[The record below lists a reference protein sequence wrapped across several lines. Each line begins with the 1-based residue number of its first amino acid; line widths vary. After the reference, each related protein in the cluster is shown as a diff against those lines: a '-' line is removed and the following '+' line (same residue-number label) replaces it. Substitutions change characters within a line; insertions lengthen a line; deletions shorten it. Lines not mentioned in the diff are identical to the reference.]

1 MNRKRFNREYDEIN
15 RTSRVKMH
23 KSGKHWVRTVMSQL
37 SLLKVSNG
45 KGEQR
50 FYLTNPTVKNKARLG
65 GKAAILATSL
75 LIGCSV
81 SQQVLAEVQEQP
93 ILEQSEELISSVAVV
108 ETANPVP
115 VEEITEEVIEVDESV
130 QPAPSLE
137 VAVTRMLFRSANIFW
152 TIEYRDSSGKRIH
165 RTPHAISITTGEE
178 VGRHLVVLDL
188 TQLPKGYVLAPGQE
202 AHMEVEVLEGQ
213 KNVIVVQVEEDGFF
227 EPEYVTEESQVAEES
242 SLEETPSA
250 EPVNTETPENL
261 VEETKLAVEE
271 SGKTSSELEVDS
283 SQPVEEAAS
292 PVEGENSLVEEKL
305 EGTTGLRRFVTY
317 TAPDETEK
325 IRAVRWNY
333 DPTTDTSTWK
343 ITVRYDTD
351 DFVGV
356 HFLSDARLISRIT
369 PPGWQ
374 WVNPRDYSVNLQQWG
389 INFGFVQAWMRAPTN
404 DNLIKTETFVFQYK
418 GNKSP
423 VVVRAVSAKVHNQFQ
438 QVMRQNS
445 DSSLALKGRW
455 EATPRMVMS
464 AKNLAT
470 LRTEK
475 DVHRYQPMGKTVR
488 LLNGDN
494 IDNNVDNFID
504 LSSVPAARISRV
516 AWLNK
521 PNTGIGGS
529 QTGTVRV
536 TYRDNTFDDVQVT
549 ADVVN
554 LPLSTVVRV
563 PVGTSEAELKRKV
576 AEAVAVS
583 GSSWTAGTVSSVPT
597 TTGPAIYTSGS
608 NGAKISLINREAAG
622 GKAILNQ
629 SDLGNVSYA
638 LEGDHLVITR
648 HQFDVRVEV
657 VARDQDTYAPTGKT
671 VRLLNGD
678 NIDNNAR
685 DFVHLTD
692 IPQDKI
698 ANVTWLTKPTTTT
711 GGNQPGRVRVTYRDN
726 SSDDVQVTA
735 DVVNLPTSSPVTV
748 KQGMGT
754 EELTNLVLAAVDT
767 SGTSW
772 TKGNVSHLP
781 STASVASYTDG
792 SNGAKLTLT
801 NSEAAAGKAVLSQ
814 SDLSGVSYQLEN
826 GQLIIS
832 RQNVDVPV
840 TVIAQD
846 KDIYQPVGKT
856 IRLLASENIAGNVN
870 DFVDVT
876 AIPAAKRPSLS
887 WKTQPNTG
895 QTGQQSGLITARYKD
910 GSTEDIQVVADVVA
924 LPPVGSV
931 TVTRGTSAE
940 DLRTQVA
947 AAVNTDG
954 TSWTKGTINQLP
966 STASVASFTSGNNGA
981 KINLTNSETKGA
993 KGLLSQS
1000 DLAGVSYR
1008 IDGDRL
1014 VITKE
1019 NVDVAVNVVA
1029 PAPSFTAANSKPSDI
1044 LVWKN
1049 TDMTLPK
1056 TIGIDPGRGVDGI
1069 YFIAD
1074 GGDETRPLET
1084 GLTLTREGQVSG
1096 RTNLEPGNTTV
1107 RLILTSNGERVRS
1120 GDFWI
1125 TVNDTE
1131 VSPIQKIQG
1140 QALTAEEILN
1150 AVQVTGPAANSYT
1163 NVANVTTK
1171 ELVDPNNLPTSGSNN
1186 RVQVR
1191 LVNRDSQVKIV
1202 EVPVSFA
1209 SAPSFTAQPENLV
1222 LWKNT
1227 DLTVP
1232 KTIGFQPGESGVDK
1246 IYIANRDTSKR
1257 PAAISGLEID
1267 DRTGQYTGKPDASVG
1282 VGVLTRT
1289 VVLQKGADTAS
1300 DKVQVQ
1306 SNQYEIFVM
1315 DATAATVQKL
1325 EGEEVTIDDLRS
1337 AITIQNG
1344 VISSA
1349 SENGRRL
1356 VEIPAENYAIK
1367 AGQTIPR
1374 TGTNV
1379 PVIVEITNQ
1388 QGQKKEVQ
1396 VLVTFSQ
1403 HLSASVSPQ
1412 TVPEKVA
1419 IDPTNAPKVVTPNK
1433 PDTTITGPIQ
1443 PVNGLTVDEQG
1454 RLSGKPTIDDWT
1466 DEEERQVSIPVTLTK
1481 DRESV
1486 EISVPV
1492 TIQRDTDG
1500 DGTVDKSDDDDDNDG
1515 ISDDDDKYPKIKRTD
1530 NPVVSAENGRVTEG
1544 QPLTPTIPVTVDTD
1558 DKTPTVTVDGLPRG
1572 LSYNPTS
1579 KQIAGQPAK
1588 EKWQGD
1594 AEHKDYPVIITAT
1607 DEAGRQGQKV
1617 ITITVLRDTDNDGVA
1632 DIDDTDDDNDGVND
1646 DVEKARGTDPKDP
1659 DTTAPSSPV
1668 IATPEDGSAS
1678 LTPPTEED
1686 TKIVEITYI
1695 PEGSENPVTLIIEK
1709 GPAGWTEQTPFP
1721 EGLVLTPDTGLV
1733 TIPEEKVKDG
1743 SPISA
1748 KAKDKA
1754 GNSSPEARDTVA
1766 TPVALS
1772 GTTSP
1777 QTVPEKVAIDAIN
1790 APKVVTPN
1798 KPDTII
1804 TGPSQPVN
1812 GLTVDEQG
1820 RLSGTPTI
1828 DDWTDEEERQVTIP
1842 VTLTKDRESV
1852 EISVP
1857 VTIQRDTDGDGT
1869 VDKSDDDDDNDGITD
1884 GNDKYPKIKRTDN
1897 PVVSAEN
1904 GRVTEGQPL
1913 TPAIPVSVD
1922 TDDKTPTVTVNGLPR
1937 GLTYNPTSKQIAGQ
1951 PAKEKWQGDAEH
1963 KDYPVTITATDEAG
1977 RQGQTSITIT
1987 VLRDT
1992 DNDGIADSDDPDDDN
2007 DGVNDDVEKA
2017 RGTDPKDPDTT
2028 APSSP
2033 VIATPEDG
2041 SASITPPTEEDTKIV
2056 EITYIPE
2063 GSENPIT
2070 LIIEKGPAGWTEQTP
2085 FPEGLVLTPDT
2096 GLVTISEEK
2105 VKDGSPIS
2113 AKAKDK
2119 AGNSSPEARDTVAT
2133 PVALSGTTSPQT
2145 VPEKVAIDPTNAPKV
2160 VTPNKPDTTIT
2171 GPSQPVKGLTVDEQG
2186 RLSGT
2191 PTIDDWGDEQEKRSV
2206 TIPVTLTKGREI
2218 VQVSVPVTIQRDTD
2232 GDGTV
2237 DKSDDDD
2244 DNDGITDGNDKYPK
2258 IKRTDNPVVSA
2269 ENGRVTEGQQLT
2281 PAIPVTVDT
2290 DDKTPTVTIYGLP
2303 RGLTYNPTSKQIVGQ
2318 PVKEKWQ
2325 GDAEWKDY
2333 PVTITATDEAGRL
2346 GQTSITI
2353 TVLRDTDND
2362 GVADISDKDDDND
2375 GVEDPYDSEPKKR
2388 NTHIHTY
2395 PAKVLENIPVP
2406 EDISVLTTDSPATI
2420 TPGQAVNGLTVSE
2433 TGGLTGIP
2441 TVTDWGGDD
2450 EERVVELPVTVTI
2463 GNRTDDL
2470 LIPVTIQRD
2479 TDGDGQAD
2487 IVDDDDDN
2495 DGLPDEKEKLLGT
2508 DPKVSDT
2515 DGDGLTD
2522 GDEDEIGTNP
2532 KLIDTDG
2539 DGLGDLDEIIRDT
2552 HPKDPDTDDD
2562 GLTDGEE
2569 VELKTDPKDPDSDH
2583 DGLTDGDEKELKT
2596 NPNDSDSDDDGL
2608 KDGDEVLIGSNPNL
2622 SDTDGDGRNDGDEVT
2637 DGTVPTD
2644 PNSIASSIV
2653 PIEDVTG
2660 IVGQPLTAIPVT
2672 ANQIPTDGGLT
2683 VTGLPDG
2690 VTYSPTTGT
2699 ISGTP
2704 SRPGTYPVT
2713 IAVVG
2718 KNGQPVIGSD
2728 GNPVTEIFTITV
2740 KEEDKFTNGAGLTNG
2755 SSPAY
2760 DLSADDDGDGLT
2772 NGEELE
2778 LGTNPNLSD
2787 TDGDGRNDGDEVT
2800 DGTLPTDPNSIASS
2814 IVPIE
2819 DVTGIV
2825 GQPLTAIPVTANQ
2838 IPTDGSLTVTGLPD
2852 GVTYSPT
2859 TGTISGTPS
2868 RPGTYPVTIAVVGKN
2883 GQPVLGSDGNPVTE
2897 TFTIIVK
2904 EEDKHANGAGL
2915 TNNLPQAYDLS
2926 ADDDGDGLTNGEELE
2941 LGSNPNL
2948 SDTDGD
2954 GRNDGDEVTDGTVPT
2969 DPNSIASSIVPIED
2983 VTGIV
2988 GQPLTAIP
2996 VTANQIPTDGGL
3008 TVTGLPD
3015 GVTYSPTAST
3025 ISGTPSRPGTYPVT
3039 LAVVG
3044 KNGQPVLGSDG
3055 NPVTETFTI
3064 TVKEEDKFTNG
3075 AGLTNGSS
3083 PAYDLS
3089 ADDDGDGLTN
3099 GEELEIGTNPNLSD
3113 TDGDGRNDGDE
3124 VSDGTLPTDPNSIA
3138 SSIVPIEDV
3147 TGIVGQPLTAIPV
3160 TANQI
3165 PTDGGL
3171 TVTGLPDGVTYS
3183 PTAGTISGTP
3193 SRPGTYP
3200 VTIAVVGKNGQP
3212 VLGSD
3217 GNPVIETF
3225 TITVKE
3231 EDKHANGAGLTNGS
3245 LPAYDLSADDDGD
3258 GLTNGEELEIG
3269 TNPNLSDTDGD
3280 GRNDGDEVSD
3290 GTVPTDPNS
3299 IASSIVPIEDVT
3311 GIVGQPLTSIPV
3323 TANQIPTD
3331 GGLTVTGLPDG
3342 VTYSPT
3348 TGTISGT
3355 PSRPGTYPVTIA
3367 VVGKNGQPVI
3377 GSDGNP
3383 VTEIFTIT
3391 VKEED
3396 KFTNGAG

>member
-50 FYLTNPTVKNKARLG
+50 CYLTNPTVKNKARLG

-108 ETANPVP
+108 ETEVETANPVP
-115 VEEITEEVIEVDESV
+115 VEEIAEEVIEVEESV

-137 VAVTRMLFRSANIFW
+137 VAVTRMLSRSANIFW

-250 EPVNTETPENL
+250 EPVHTETPENL

-305 EGTTGLRRFVTY
+305 EGTTGLRRFVTF
-317 TAPDETEK
+317 TGHDESEI
-325 IRAVRWNY
+325 IRDVRWNY
-333 DPTTDTSTWK
+333 DVTTDTTTWK
-343 ITVRYDTD
+343 VVLRYDTD

-356 HFLSDARLISRIT
+356 HFLSDARLIDTYHPS
-369 PPGWQ
+369 GWT
-374 WVNPRDYSVNLQQWG
+374 WANPRDYSVNLQQWG
-389 INFGFVQAWMRAPTN
+389 INFNFAQAWIRTSTN
-404 DNLIKTETFVFQYK
+404 DNQVRTETFIFKHK
-418 GNKSP
+418 GKKSTT
-423 VVVRAVSAKVHNQFQ
+423 VVRAVSAKTHDRFQ
-438 QVMRQNS
+438 YIMRQNT
-445 DSSLALKGRW
+445 DNGLAFKGRW
-455 EATPRMVMS
+455 EATPRMILS
-464 AKNLAT
+464 ARNL
-470 LRTEK
+470 RQIQTEK
-475 DVHRYQPMGKTVR
+475 DAHRYQPTGKTVR
-488 LLNGDN
+488 LLHSDN
-494 IDNNVDNFID
+494 IDDNAANFIN
-504 LSSVPAARISRV
+504 LTPVPSSRISRV

-521 PNTGIGGS
+521 PNTSTGGS

-678 NIDNNAR
+678 NLDNNAR

-726 SSDDVQVTA
+726 SFDDVQVTA

-748 KQGMGT
+748 KQGTGT

-895 QTGQQSGLITARYKD
+895 QTGQQAGLITARYQD
-910 GSTEDIQVVADVVA
+910 GSTEDIQVVADIVA

-947 AAVNTDG
+947 TAVNTDG

-1074 GGDETRPLET
+1074 DGDETRPLET

-1125 TVNDTE
+1125 TVNDTA

-1150 AVQVTGPAANSYT
+1150 AVQVTGPVANSYT

-1191 LVNRDSQVKIV
+1191 LVNRDNQVKIV

-1325 EGEEVTIDDLRS
+1325 EGEEVIIDDLRS
-1337 AITIQNG
+1337 AITIQKG

-1433 PDTTITGPIQ
+1433 PDTT
-1443 PVNGLTVDEQG
+1443 
-1454 RLSGKPTIDDWT
+1454 
-1466 DEEERQVSIPVTLTK
+1466 
-1481 DRESV
+1481 
-1486 EISVPV
+1486 
-1492 TIQRDTDG
+1492 
-1500 DGTVDKSDDDDDNDG
+1500 
-1515 ISDDDDKYPKIKRTD
+1515 
-1530 NPVVSAENGRVTEG
+1530 
-1544 QPLTPTIPVTVDTD
+1544 
-1558 DKTPTVTVDGLPRG
+1558 
-1572 LSYNPTS
+1572 
-1579 KQIAGQPAK
+1579 
-1588 EKWQGD
+1588 
-1594 AEHKDYPVIITAT
+1594 
-1607 DEAGRQGQKV
+1607 
-1617 ITITVLRDTDNDGVA
+1617 
-1632 DIDDTDDDNDGVND
+1632 
-1646 DVEKARGTDPKDP
+1646 
-1659 DTTAPSSPV
+1659 
-1668 IATPEDGSAS
+1668 
-1678 LTPPTEED
+1678 
-1686 TKIVEITYI
+1686 
-1695 PEGSENPVTLIIEK
+1695 
-1709 GPAGWTEQTPFP
+1709 
-1721 EGLVLTPDTGLV
+1721 
-1733 TIPEEKVKDG
+1733 
-1743 SPISA
+1743 
-1748 KAKDKA
+1748 
-1754 GNSSPEARDTVA
+1754 
-1766 TPVALS
+1766 
-1772 GTTSP
+1772 
-1777 QTVPEKVAIDAIN
+1777 
-1790 APKVVTPN
+1790 
-1798 KPDTII
+1798 
-1804 TGPSQPVN
+1804 
-1812 GLTVDEQG
+1812 
-1820 RLSGTPTI
+1820 
-1828 DDWTDEEERQVTIP
+1828 
-1842 VTLTKDRESV
+1842 
-1852 EISVP
+1852 
-1857 VTIQRDTDGDGT
+1857 
-1869 VDKSDDDDDNDGITD
+1869 
-1884 GNDKYPKIKRTDN
+1884 
-1897 PVVSAEN
+1897 
-1904 GRVTEGQPL
+1904 
-1913 TPAIPVSVD
+1913 
-1922 TDDKTPTVTVNGLPR
+1922 
-1937 GLTYNPTSKQIAGQ
+1937 
-1951 PAKEKWQGDAEH
+1951 
-1963 KDYPVTITATDEAG
+1963 
-1977 RQGQTSITIT
+1977 
-1987 VLRDT
+1987 
-1992 DNDGIADSDDPDDDN
+1992 
-2007 DGVNDDVEKA
+2007 
-2017 RGTDPKDPDTT
+2017 
-2028 APSSP
+2028 
-2033 VIATPEDG
+2033 
-2041 SASITPPTEEDTKIV
+2041 
-2056 EITYIPE
+2056 
-2063 GSENPIT
+2063 
-2070 LIIEKGPAGWTEQTP
+2070 
-2085 FPEGLVLTPDT
+2085 
-2096 GLVTISEEK
+2096 
-2105 VKDGSPIS
+2105 
-2113 AKAKDK
+2113 
-2119 AGNSSPEARDTVAT
+2119 
-2133 PVALSGTTSPQT
+2133 
-2145 VPEKVAIDPTNAPKV
+2145 
-2160 VTPNKPDTTIT
+2160 
-2171 GPSQPVKGLTVDEQG
+2171 
-2186 RLSGT
+2186 
-2191 PTIDDWGDEQEKRSV
+2191 
-2206 TIPVTLTKGREI
+2206 
-2218 VQVSVPVTIQRDTD
+2218 
-2232 GDGTV
+2232 
-2237 DKSDDDD
+2237 
-2244 DNDGITDGNDKYPK
+2244 
-2258 IKRTDNPVVSA
+2258 
-2269 ENGRVTEGQQLT
+2269 
-2281 PAIPVTVDT
+2281 
-2290 DDKTPTVTIYGLP
+2290 
-2303 RGLTYNPTSKQIVGQ
+2303 
-2318 PVKEKWQ
+2318 
-2325 GDAEWKDY
+2325 
-2333 PVTITATDEAGRL
+2333 
-2346 GQTSITI
+2346 
-2353 TVLRDTDND
+2353 
-2362 GVADISDKDDDND
+2362 
-2375 GVEDPYDSEPKKR
+2375 
-2388 NTHIHTY
+2388 
-2395 PAKVLENIPVP
+2395 
-2406 EDISVLTTDSPATI
+2406 
-2420 TPGQAVNGLTVSE
+2420 
-2433 TGGLTGIP
+2433 
-2441 TVTDWGGDD
+2441 
-2450 EERVVELPVTVTI
+2450 
-2463 GNRTDDL
+2463 
-2470 LIPVTIQRD
+2470 
-2479 TDGDGQAD
+2479 
-2487 IVDDDDDN
+2487 
-2495 DGLPDEKEKLLGT
+2495 
-2508 DPKVSDT
+2508 
-2515 DGDGLTD
+2515 
-2522 GDEDEIGTNP
+2522 
-2532 KLIDTDG
+2532 
-2539 DGLGDLDEIIRDT
+2539 
-2552 HPKDPDTDDD
+2552 
-2562 GLTDGEE
+2562 
-2569 VELKTDPKDPDSDH
+2569 
-2583 DGLTDGDEKELKT
+2583 
-2596 NPNDSDSDDDGL
+2596 
-2608 KDGDEVLIGSNPNL
+2608 
-2622 SDTDGDGRNDGDEVT
+2622 
-2637 DGTVPTD
+2637 
-2644 PNSIASSIV
+2644 
-2653 PIEDVTG
+2653 
-2660 IVGQPLTAIPVT
+2660 
-2672 ANQIPTDGGLT
+2672 
-2683 VTGLPDG
+2683 
-2690 VTYSPTTGT
+2690 
-2699 ISGTP
+2699 
-2704 SRPGTYPVT
+2704 
-2713 IAVVG
+2713 
-2718 KNGQPVIGSD
+2718 
-2728 GNPVTEIFTITV
+2728 
-2740 KEEDKFTNGAGLTNG
+2740 
-2755 SSPAY
+2755 
-2760 DLSADDDGDGLT
+2760 
-2772 NGEELE
+2772 
-2778 LGTNPNLSD
+2778 
-2787 TDGDGRNDGDEVT
+2787 
-2800 DGTLPTDPNSIASS
+2800 
-2814 IVPIE
+2814 
-2819 DVTGIV
+2819 
-2825 GQPLTAIPVTANQ
+2825 
-2838 IPTDGSLTVTGLPD
+2838 
-2852 GVTYSPT
+2852 
-2859 TGTISGTPS
+2859 
-2868 RPGTYPVTIAVVGKN
+2868 
-2883 GQPVLGSDGNPVTE
+2883 
-2897 TFTIIVK
+2897 
-2904 EEDKHANGAGL
+2904 
-2915 TNNLPQAYDLS
+2915 
-2926 ADDDGDGLTNGEELE
+2926 
-2941 LGSNPNL
+2941 
-2948 SDTDGD
+2948 
-2954 GRNDGDEVTDGTVPT
+2954 
-2969 DPNSIASSIVPIED
+2969 
-2983 VTGIV
+2983 
-2988 GQPLTAIP
+2988 
-2996 VTANQIPTDGGL
+2996 
-3008 TVTGLPD
+3008 
-3015 GVTYSPTAST
+3015 
-3025 ISGTPSRPGTYPVT
+3025 
-3039 LAVVG
+3039 
-3044 KNGQPVLGSDG
+3044 
-3055 NPVTETFTI
+3055 
-3064 TVKEEDKFTNG
+3064 
-3075 AGLTNGSS
+3075 
-3083 PAYDLS
+3083 
-3089 ADDDGDGLTN
+3089 
-3099 GEELEIGTNPNLSD
+3099 
-3113 TDGDGRNDGDE
+3113 
-3124 VSDGTLPTDPNSIA
+3124 
-3138 SSIVPIEDV
+3138 
-3147 TGIVGQPLTAIPV
+3147 
-3160 TANQI
+3160 
-3165 PTDGGL
+3165 
-3171 TVTGLPDGVTYS
+3171 
-3183 PTAGTISGTP
+3183 
-3193 SRPGTYP
+3193 
-3200 VTIAVVGKNGQP
+3200 
-3212 VLGSD
+3212 
-3217 GNPVIETF
+3217 
-3225 TITVKE
+3225 
-3231 EDKHANGAGLTNGS
+3231 
-3245 LPAYDLSADDDGD
+3245 
-3258 GLTNGEELEIG
+3258 
-3269 TNPNLSDTDGD
+3269 
-3280 GRNDGDEVSD
+3280 
-3290 GTVPTDPNS
+3290 
-3299 IASSIVPIEDVT
+3299 
-3311 GIVGQPLTSIPV
+3311 
-3323 TANQIPTD
+3323 
-3331 GGLTVTGLPDG
+3331 
-3342 VTYSPT
+3342 
-3348 TGTISGT
+3348 
-3355 PSRPGTYPVTIA
+3355 
-3367 VVGKNGQPVI
+3367 
-3377 GSDGNP
+3377 
-3383 VTEIFTIT
+3383 
-3391 VKEED
+3391 
-3396 KFTNGAG
+3396 

>member
-1 MNRKRFNREYDEIN
+1 MNRKRFNKEYDEIN

-81 SQQVLAEVQEQP
+81 SQQVLAEVQDQP
-93 ILEQSEELISSVAVV
+93 VLEQTEELITSVSVEETEV
-108 ETANPVP
+108 ETTNPAP
-115 VEEITEEVIEVDESV
+115 VEEIAEEVIEVQESV

-137 VAVTRMLFRSANIFW
+137 VAVTRMLSRSANIFW

-202 AHMEVEVLEGQ
+202 AYMEVEVLEGQ

-227 EPEYVTEESQVAEES
+227 EPEYVTEESQLVEES

-250 EPVNTETPENL
+250 EPVNTETPENS
-261 VEETKLAVEE
+261 VEETTLAVED
-271 SGKTSSELEVDS
+271 SGKTSSELEADS
-283 SQPVEEAAS
+283 SQPVEEAAI

-305 EGTTGLRRFVTY
+305 EGTTGFRRFSAF
-317 TAPDETEK
+317 TAHDETEK

-343 ITVRYDTD
+343 VTVRYDTD

-356 HFLSDARLISRIT
+356 HFLSDARLISRT
-369 PPGWQ
+369 APPGWQ

-389 INFGFVQAWMRAPTN
+389 INFGFVQAWMRTPTN
-404 DNLIKTETFVFQYK
+404 ENLEKTETFVFQYK

-438 QVMRQNS
+438 QVMRQNT
-445 DSSLALKGRW
+445 DDGLVLKRRW
-455 EATPRMVMS
+455 EATPRLVMS

-475 DVHRYQPMGKTVR
+475 DAQRYQPSGKTVR

-494 IDNNVDNFID
+494 IDNNIDNFID

-521 PNTGIGGS
+521 PNTSTGGS

-536 TYRDNTFDDVQVT
+536 TYRDNTFDDIQVT

-563 PVGTSEAELKRKV
+563 PVGTSEAELKRQV
-576 AEAVAVS
+576 AAAVAVS

-638 LEGDHLVITR
+638 LEGDNLVITR

-711 GGNQPGRVRVTYRDN
+711 GGSQPGRVRVTYRDN
-726 SSDDVQVTA
+726 SYDDVQVTA

-748 KQGMGT
+748 KQGTGT

-801 NSEAAAGKAVLSQ
+801 NSEAAAGKTVLSQ

-895 QTGQQSGLITARYKD
+895 QTGQQAGLITARYKD

-940 DLRTQVA
+940 DLRTQVE

-981 KINLTNSETKGA
+981 KINLTNSETKGD

-1056 TIGIDPGRGVDGI
+1056 NIGIDPGRGVDGI

-1191 LVNRDSQVKIV
+1191 LVNRDNQVKIV

-1282 VGVLTRT
+1282 VGVFTRT

-1337 AITIQNG
+1337 AITIQKG

-1419 IDPTNAPKVVTPNK
+1419 IDATNAPKVVTPNK
-1433 PDTTITGPIQ
+1433 PDTTITGPSQ
-1443 PVNGLTVDEQG
+1443 PVKGLTVDEQG
-1454 RLSGKPTIDDWT
+1454 RLSGTPIIDDWT
-1466 DEEERQVSIPVTLTK
+1466 DEEERQVTIPVILTK
-1481 DRESV
+1481 DRESI

-1544 QPLTPTIPVTVDTD
+1544 QPLTPAIPVTVDTD
-1558 DKTPTVTVDGLPRG
+1558 DKTPTVTVNGLPRG

-1594 AEHKDYPVIITAT
+1594 AEHKDYPVTITAT

-1617 ITITVLRDTDNDGVA
+1617 ITITVLRDTDNDGIA
-1632 DIDDTDDDNDGVND
+1632 DSDDPDDDNDGVND
-1646 DVEKARGTDPKDP
+1646 DVEKASGTDPKDP

-1678 LTPPTEED
+1678 ITPPTEED

-1777 QTVPEKVAIDAIN
+1777 QTVPEKVAIDATN
-1790 APKVVTPN
+1790 APKVVIPN
-1798 KPDTII
+1798 KPDTTI
-1804 TGPSQPVN
+1804 TGPSQPVK

-1820 RLSGTPTI
+1820 RLLGTPTI

-1842 VTLTKDRESV
+1842 VTLTKDPESV

-1913 TPAIPVSVD
+1913 TPTIPVTVD
-1922 TDDKTPTVTVNGLPR
+1922 TDDKTPTVTVDGLPR

-1992 DNDGIADSDDPDDDN
+1992 DNDGVADIDDPDDDN

-2017 RGTDPKDPDTT
+2017 KGTDPKDPDTT

-2063 GSENPIT
+2063 GSENPVT

-2096 GLVTISEEK
+2096 GLVTIPEEK

-2145 VPEKVAIDPTNAPKV
+2145 VPEKVAIDATNAPKV

-2269 ENGRVTEGQQLT
+2269 ENGRVTEGQPLT
-2281 PAIPVTVDT
+2281 PTIPVTVDT
-2290 DDKTPTVTIYGLP
+2290 DDKTPTVTVEGLP
-2303 RGLTYNPTSKQIVGQ
+2303 AGLVYNPESKQIAGQ

-2325 GDAEWKDY
+2325 GDAEHKDY
-2333 PVTITATDEAGRL
+2333 PVTITATDEAGRQ
-2346 GQTSITI
+2346 GQKVITI

-2532 KLIDTDG
+2532 KLTDTDG

-2637 DGTVPTD
+2637 DRTVPT
-2644 PNSIASSIV
+2644 N
-2653 PIEDVTG
+2653 
-2660 IVGQPLTAIPVT
+2660 
-2672 ANQIPTDGGLT
+2672 
-2683 VTGLPDG
+2683 
-2690 VTYSPTTGT
+2690 
-2699 ISGTP
+2699 
-2704 SRPGTYPVT
+2704 
-2713 IAVVG
+2713 
-2718 KNGQPVIGSD
+2718 
-2728 GNPVTEIFTITV
+2728 
-2740 KEEDKFTNGAGLTNG
+2740 
-2755 SSPAY
+2755 
-2760 DLSADDDGDGLT
+2760 
-2772 NGEELE
+2772 
-2778 LGTNPNLSD
+2778 
-2787 TDGDGRNDGDEVT
+2787 
-2800 DGTLPTDPNSIASS
+2800 PNSIASS

-2868 RPGTYPVTIAVVGKN
+2868 RPGTYPVT
-2883 GQPVLGSDGNPVTE
+2883 
-2897 TFTIIVK
+2897 
-2904 EEDKHANGAGL
+2904 
-2915 TNNLPQAYDLS
+2915 
-2926 ADDDGDGLTNGEELE
+2926 
-2941 LGSNPNL
+2941 
-2948 SDTDGD
+2948 
-2954 GRNDGDEVTDGTVPT
+2954 
-2969 DPNSIASSIVPIED
+2969 
-2983 VTGIV
+2983 
-2988 GQPLTAIP
+2988 
-2996 VTANQIPTDGGL
+2996 
-3008 TVTGLPD
+3008 
-3015 GVTYSPTAST
+3015 
-3025 ISGTPSRPGTYPVT
+3025 
-3039 LAVVG
+3039 LAV
-3044 KNGQPVLGSDG
+3044 
-3055 NPVTETFTI
+3055 
-3064 TVKEEDKFTNG
+3064 
-3075 AGLTNGSS
+3075 
-3083 PAYDLS
+3083 
-3089 ADDDGDGLTN
+3089 
-3099 GEELEIGTNPNLSD
+3099 
-3113 TDGDGRNDGDE
+3113 
-3124 VSDGTLPTDPNSIA
+3124 
-3138 SSIVPIEDV
+3138 
-3147 TGIVGQPLTAIPV
+3147 
-3160 TANQI
+3160 
-3165 PTDGGL
+3165 
-3171 TVTGLPDGVTYS
+3171 
-3183 PTAGTISGTP
+3183 
-3193 SRPGTYP
+3193 
-3200 VTIAVVGKNGQP
+3200 
-3212 VLGSD
+3212 
-3217 GNPVIETF
+3217 
-3225 TITVKE
+3225 
-3231 EDKHANGAGLTNGS
+3231 
-3245 LPAYDLSADDDGD
+3245 
-3258 GLTNGEELEIG
+3258 
-3269 TNPNLSDTDGD
+3269 
-3280 GRNDGDEVSD
+3280 
-3290 GTVPTDPNS
+3290 
-3299 IASSIVPIEDVT
+3299 
-3311 GIVGQPLTSIPV
+3311 
-3323 TANQIPTD
+3323 
-3331 GGLTVTGLPDG
+3331 
-3342 VTYSPT
+3342 
-3348 TGTISGT
+3348 
-3355 PSRPGTYPVTIA
+3355 
-3367 VVGKNGQPVI
+3367 
-3377 GSDGNP
+3377 
-3383 VTEIFTIT
+3383 
-3391 VKEED
+3391 
-3396 KFTNGAG
+3396 